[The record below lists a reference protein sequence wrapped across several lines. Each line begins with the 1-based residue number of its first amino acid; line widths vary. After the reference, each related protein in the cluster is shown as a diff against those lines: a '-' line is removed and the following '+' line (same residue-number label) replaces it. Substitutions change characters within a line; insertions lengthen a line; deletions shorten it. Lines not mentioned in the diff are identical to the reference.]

1 MLKFL
6 LKSPIL
12 AALAIRGGKLFTMR
26 APEVAMNIHIS
37 CFMCQHR
44 SLLGRAWNNFHS
56 GIFVLSS
63 GLTFLSNMLRTDFS
77 FHLYQKQKVLLVIK
91 IFLKILHR
99 SFYCKCYCNLADWLE
114 NINMSGELQILHQTQ
129 KYIRFFHE
137 LWMFY
142 HLSYIYKFITLKKE

>member
-12 AALAIRGGKLFTMR
+12 AALDIRGGKLFTMR

-77 FHLYQKQKVLLVIK
+77 FHLYQKHIYIF
-91 IFLKILHR
+91 IFLNIPHR

-129 KYIRFFHE
+129 KYIRYFHE
-137 LWMFY
+137 NYKAFNVLPFI
-142 HLSYIYKFITLKKE
+142 IYL